1 LRAIDLGIL
10 STLDLRSTL
19 DILLEKID
27 EHLPYPA
34 TTVRIF
40 NKETDQLELKA
51 WRNVEI
57 EQLVKNAS
65 AETRALPHLVFQSSK
80 AISITDIASYAKNA
94 EELLIPEG
102 YKSYLGVPLAA
113 KGELIGVLS
122 FYTKE
127 QHEFTA
133 EEIDFLTTVA
143 GQGSIAID
151 NSLLYERTKAQAAEL
166 AVSNRI
172 KGEFLSIVSHEL
184 RTPVNVISGYSNLV
198 YEGMF
203 GVVNP
208 DQKKALQ
215 TIRKHTDELL
225 TIIENMLEATK
236 LRAGDIKV
244 MLGVFRMADILENLK
259 ARFDRPVEN
268 DVVFQ
273 WDFPPDL
280 PAFRTDGN
288 KVLLILKNL
297 IENALKFTATGT
309 VTVSAR
315 HDSLTSSVKIM
326 VQDTGIGISE
336 DMQAGIFEGF
346 RQGDSSD
353 TRTYGGVGLGLYIVK
368 RFTDLLGG
376 TIEVESRLGDGSKFT
391 VTLPASATAIVSL
404 EKNTPDVTEDAI

>member
-1 LRAIDLGIL
+1 M
-10 STLDLRSTL
+10 DLRSTL

-34 TTVRIF
+34 VTVRIF
-40 NKETDQLELKA
+40 NKETYQLELKA
-51 WRNVEI
+51 WRNVDI
-57 EQLVKNAS
+57 EQLLKNAS
-65 AETRALPHLVFQSSK
+65 TVTRSLPHLVFESSK
-80 AISITDIASYAKNA
+80 AISITDIASYGKSD
-94 EELLIPEG
+94 EELLIPQG
-102 YKSYLGVPLAA
+102 YKSYLGVPLGA

-127 QHEFTA
+127 QHEFTE

-151 NSLLYERTKAQAAEL
+151 NSLLYERTKQQAAEL
-166 AVSNRI
+166 AVSSRI
-172 KGEFLSIVSHEL
+172 KSEFLSIVSHEL

-203 GVVNP
+203 GDVNP

-225 TIIENMLEATK
+225 TLIESMIEATK
-236 LRAGDIKV
+236 LHAGDIKV
-244 MLGVFRMADILENLK
+244 MFGVFRMADIIEHLK

-268 DVVFQ
+268 DVALQ

-297 IENALKFTATGT
+297 IENALKFTSTGA

-315 HDSLTSSVKIM
+315 HDSVTSSMKVM

-336 DMQAGIFEGF
+336 EMQDGIFERF

-368 RFTDLLGG
+368 RFTELLGG
-376 TIEVESRLGDGSKFT
+376 TIEVESRIGCGSKFT
-391 VTLPASATAIVSL
+391 VTLPANATAIVEKDASDLTKDGIL
-404 EKNTPDVTEDAI
+404 EMYEARRQDTL